1 MKYMIINTFFGWLCK
16 APLLYTSVD
25 WIMAICEL
33 ILVYIAI
40 STYKHRRGY
49 RYFINFVHGQNSEF
63 GMGYITF
70 YKKIK
75 CDKDIEELERQ
86 LEENNN
92 KKVKIINFVKV

>member
-1 MKYMIINTFFGWLCK
+1 
-16 APLLYTSVD
+16 
-25 WIMAICEL
+25 MAVFEL

-49 RYFINFVHGQNSEF
+49 RYFINFVYGQNSEF
-63 GMGYITF
+63 GMGYVTF

>member
-16 APLLYTSVD
+16 APLLYSSTD
-25 WIMAICEL
+25 WIMATCEL

-40 STYKHRRGY
+40 STYKHRKGY

-63 GMGYITF
+63 GIGYVTF

-75 CDKDIEELERQ
+75 TDKDIKELEKQ
-86 LEENNN
+86 LEENN
-92 KKVKIINFVKV
+92 KKKLK

>member
-1 MKYMIINTFFGWLCK
+1 
-16 APLLYTSVD
+16 
-25 WIMAICEL
+25 MAVCEL

-40 STYKHRRGY
+40 STYKHRKGY
-49 RYFINFVHGQNSEF
+49 RYFINFIHGHGEF
-63 GMGYITF
+63 GMGYVTF

-75 CDKDIEELERQ
+75 NNKDIEELERQ